1 MKTGRRRQKQVTEE
15 KAPEEGKSPAPQ
27 PKPTTRPSK
36 PASRSPLPRWL
47 IPTLAVAIVLCV
59 LVIGIFMCGR
69 SCFAPKA
76 ESYLPATAEGS
87 WQTTVKVLAPQM
99 VRSEGWRSDCE
110 SDPDCTVLSG
120 TCQMRP
126 REDKFTE
133 TQVDEYDDF
142 AYSIYYEEEEAKIYE
157 ASGTDFAVTELNPP
171 KDWVED
177 DRHYYAEEWLDKETC
192 QYTNYTVWITDPGDA
207 TEEIE
212 VVLSECEVWEHVVV
226 KERIYENEEYC
237 QTEIVDTLTVK
248 DTLSENGTGADVSWP
263 QAQVP
268 ADGELEHDFRGTI
281 IFRADGVE
289 HTVHTDDENAYVRYV
304 TVPHY
309 LGLNKNGKVVSVT
322 DKAP

>member
-1 MKTGRRRQKQVTEE
+1 
-15 KAPEEGKSPAPQ
+15 
-27 PKPTTRPSK
+27 
-36 PASRSPLPRWL
+36 LPRWL
-47 IPTLAVAIVLCV
+47 IPTLAVAVVLCV
-59 LVIGIFMCGR
+59 LVIGILMCGR

-87 WQTTVKVLAPQM
+87 WQTTVKVLVPQM

-110 SDPDCTVLSG
+110 SDPDCTVLSS

-133 TQVDEYDDF
+133 NKIDEYDDF
-142 AYSIYYEEEEAKIYE
+142 AYNIYYEEEEAKIYE

-177 DRHYYAEEWLDKETC
+177 DRHYTAEEWLDEETC
-192 QYTNYTVWITDPGDA
+192 QYTNYTVWITDPDDA
-207 TEEIE
+207 TQEVE

-226 KERIYENEEYC
+226 KERIYEDEEYC

-248 DTLSENGTGADVSWP
+248 DTLTESGTGADVSWP
-263 QAQVP
+263 SAQTP
-268 ADGELEHDFRGTI
+268 DDGELEREFKGTV
-281 IFRADGVE
+281 IFHADDVE
-289 HTVHTDDENAYVRYV
+289 HTVHTDNESAYVRYV

-309 LGLNKNGKVVSVT
+309 LGLDKNGKVVSVT
-322 DKAP
+322 DKVP